1 MSIFL
6 PQHVKNPNTKWIINV
21 SMGMMTSMPC
31 LSHWVSFTDMMAS
44 ILASLLHPIWS
55 QYSLKMKRQEE
66 TTSIKKSGPVSF
78 SFCHAFRKLLASC
91 YFQERHLWVL
101 VFAVP
106 TFTPKHAWANCS
118 RATLS
123 KHRHPH
129 SPGRHG
135 SLHPTTAGV
144 CQAQTLDCQRV
155 AKRELQLKAPF

>member
-6 PQHVKNPNTKWIINV
+6 PQHVVQNPTTKWIINV

-31 LSHWVSFTDMMAS
+31 LPKWWQQYWHPYFT
-44 ILASLLHPIWS
+44 
-55 QYSLKMKRQEE
+55 QYDPNMKMKRHEE
-66 TTSIKKSGPVSF
+66 TTSIKNSGPVSF
-78 SFCHAFRKLLASC
+78 SFCPAFRKLLASC

-129 SPGRHG
+129 SPGHHG
-135 SLHPTTAGV
+135 ILHPTTAGV
-144 CQAQTLDCQRV
+144 SQSQTLDCQRV
-155 AKRELQLKAPF
+155 AKTELQLKAPF